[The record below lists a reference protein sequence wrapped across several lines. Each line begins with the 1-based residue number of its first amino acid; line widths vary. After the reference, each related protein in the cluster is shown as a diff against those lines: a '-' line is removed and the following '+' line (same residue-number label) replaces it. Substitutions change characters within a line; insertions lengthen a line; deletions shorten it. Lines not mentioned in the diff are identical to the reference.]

1 DLDIGVAE
9 FSPNSKYYDKG
20 WEDMKIE

>member
-1 DLDIGVAE
+1 DLDIGAAE